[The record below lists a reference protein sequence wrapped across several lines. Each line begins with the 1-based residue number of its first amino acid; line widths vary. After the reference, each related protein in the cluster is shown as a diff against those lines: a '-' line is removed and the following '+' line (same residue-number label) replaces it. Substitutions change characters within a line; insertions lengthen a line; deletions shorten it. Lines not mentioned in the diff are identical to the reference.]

1 MVDNWKFMDS
11 EPVIETVDLNRLL
24 ILIMN
29 KITKSIEAQR
39 STLFLYDEEKQELWS
54 KIAQDSEIKEIRLK
68 LGEGIAGF
76 VMATGETL
84 NITDAYKDP
93 RFNRAFDEQT
103 GYLTQTIF
111 CKPLV
116 NTYGQRIGVI
126 EVLNKKGGAFTER
139 DEKLLDALCS
149 QAAIAIENA
158 QLYQH
163 IRAKNRALVE
173 AKRQLEQKIRELDIL
188 YEIEKEISSSWDL
201 DKLLDKILFK
211 TTQTLHAEAGSIFL
225 LEEKTNLLYFK
236 SITGEK
242 AEELRKFKIKMGEG
256 IVGWV
261 ASTKTPVI
269 VNNVAEDPRFAGH
282 ISAKIQFPTRSI
294 ICVPLVENNRILGA
308 LELINKKGEDNVFT
322 EDDLKLLEVIGSQVA
337 RAIETHRLREKEAK
351 EERLAMVG
359 QMVSGIIHDLKNPI
373 SSIIG
378 FVELISLDKTTEEN
392 RKKFC
397 KIILREI
404 ESLTNMTREILN
416 FAKGETNL
424 LLRRYYLSAIVND
437 VLDLMRP
444 DFESRNIQLKV
455 DLKYRSHV
463 YVDESKMKR
472 VFYNIIRNAI
482 EAMPQGGVFNV
493 KSYLTDSHVVVELS
507 DTGCGIPEE
516 IRDRLFDSFVTQ
528 GKEQGTGLGL
538 AMVKKIIDEHKG
550 EIEVESEVGRGT
562 TFRIKLNRI

>member
-1 MVDNWKFMDS
+1 MDS

>member
-1 MVDNWKFMDS
+1 MVENWKLMDS

-29 KITKSIEAQR
+29 KITKSIEAER
-39 STLFLYDEEKQELWS
+39 STLFLYDEERKELWS

-68 LGEGIAGF
+68 LGEGIAGS

-103 GYLTQTIF
+103 GYVTQTIF

-158 QLYQH
+158 QLYQDLK
-163 IRAKNRALVE
+163 AKNRALVQ
-173 AKRQLEQKIRELDIL
+173 AKKQLEKKIHELDIL

-211 TTQTLHAEAGSIFL
+211 TTQTLDAEAGSILL

-269 VNNVAEDPRFAGH
+269 VNNVAKDPRFAGH

-322 EDDLKLLEVIGSQVA
+322 EEDLKLLEVVGSQVA

-378 FVELISLDKTTEEN
+378 FVELISLDKTTDEN

-424 LLRRYYLSAIVND
+424 LLRRYYLSVLINE

-444 DFESRNIQLKV
+444 DFESRNIQLKA
-455 DLKYRSHV
+455 DLKYRAYV

-482 EAMPQGGVFNV
+482 EAMPQGGIFSVG
-493 KSYLTDSHVVVELS
+493 SYLTDSHVVVELS

-550 EIEVESEVGRGT
+550 EIEVESEVGKGT

>member
-1 MVDNWKFMDS
+1 MDS

-39 STLFLYDEEKQELWS
+39 STLFLYDEERQELWS

-211 TTQTLHAEAGSIFL
+211 TTQTLEAEAGSILL

-282 ISAKIQFPTRSI
+282 ISAKIQFPTQSI
-294 ICVPLVENNRILGA
+294 ICVPLVENNRVLGA
-308 LELINKKGEDNVFT
+308 LELINKKGEDRVFT

-444 DFESRNIQLKV
+444 DFESRNIQVKV
-455 DLKYRSHV
+455 DLKYRAHV

-482 EAMPQGGVFNV
+482 EAMPQGGIFNV

-550 EIEVESEVGRGT
+550 EIEVESEVGKGT

>member
-1 MVDNWKFMDS
+1 
-11 EPVIETVDLNRLL
+11 
-24 ILIMN
+24 
-29 KITKSIEAQR
+29 
-39 STLFLYDEEKQELWS
+39 
-54 KIAQDSEIKEIRLK
+54 
-68 LGEGIAGF
+68 
-76 VMATGETL
+76 
-84 NITDAYKDP
+84 
-93 RFNRAFDEQT
+93 
-103 GYLTQTIF
+103 
-111 CKPLV
+111 
-116 NTYGQRIGVI
+116 
-126 EVLNKKGGAFTER
+126 
-139 DEKLLDALCS
+139 
-149 QAAIAIENA
+149 
-158 QLYQH
+158 
-163 IRAKNRALVE
+163 
-173 AKRQLEQKIRELDIL
+173 
-188 YEIEKEISSSWDL
+188 
-201 DKLLDKILFK
+201 
-211 TTQTLHAEAGSIFL
+211 
-225 LEEKTNLLYFK
+225 
-236 SITGEK
+236 
-242 AEELRKFKIKMGEG
+242 
-256 IVGWV
+256 
-261 ASTKTPVI
+261 
-269 VNNVAEDPRFAGH
+269 
-282 ISAKIQFPTRSI
+282 
-294 ICVPLVENNRILGA
+294 

-424 LLRRYYLSAIVND
+424 LLRRYYLSALVND

-493 KSYLTDSHVVVELS
+493 KSYLTDSQVVVR
-507 DTGCGIPEE
+507 IP
-516 IRDRLFDSFVTQ
+516 D
-528 GKEQGTGLGL
+528 
-538 AMVKKIIDEHKG
+538 
-550 EIEVESEVGRGT
+550 VESRRRFEID
-562 TFRIKLNRI
+562 FLIPL

>member
-39 STLFLYDEEKQELWS
+39 STLFLYDEERQELWS

-424 LLRRYYLSAIVND
+424 LLRRYYLSALVND

-493 KSYLTDSHVVVELS
+493 KSYLTDSQVVVELS

-550 EIEVESEVGRGT
+550 EIEVESEVGKGT